1 MKKILTLIAIAAIT
15 GVNGQ
20 IDRSVRP
27 VAGPAPAINIKNS
40 EVFKLG
46 NGITV
51 VLSENHKLPRV
62 SFSLTMGASPMIEG
76 SKAGLNRIMG
86 QLMNSGTTKRS
97 KDALDQEV
105 DFMGADFSAD
115 GGNVFIS
122 CLTKHTEKALDIMQ
136 DVALNP
142 SFPQSE
148 FDRIKKQNE
157 SNLLSAKS
165 SPDEMASNAQS
176 KVNFPN
182 HPYGEIMTEASLASI
197 TLQDVQNNYKQ
208 VFTPNGAYLVI
219 VGDINRQKAQELAE
233 KYFGSWKGSTVYKE
247 DFGNG
252 LKVKGNRVI
261 FVNKPGAVQSSV
273 TVTFPFDMKPND
285 KNYIGINVMN
295 SILGG
300 GSFGS
305 RLMSNLREDKAYTY
319 GCYSSVDITRDGS
332 YFAAGGNFRND
343 VTDSAITQIL
353 MEMNRIADSY
363 VTDDEINLAKS
374 AMAGGFARSLERPQ
388 TVARFALNIIR
399 NNLPADYYQN
409 YLKNLALISKDDV
422 LAIAQKYFTGS
433 YNIIVVGN
441 EEILGK
447 LKAFDADGVIEKLD
461 AFGNPVIEM
470 KQADITEDQLIQN
483 YINAVS
489 MTTSPKALAKKM
501 KKIKSIE
508 KKVSLS
514 SPQIPMAI
522 TLTEVFV
529 APNKEAMK
537 IEAQGMV
544 FQSSYYDGTKGASSN
559 MQTGKKEMTAEE
571 IAAKKKTEGLF
582 PEMNYKKSGMQ
593 YKLKGI
599 ETINGKDYYV
609 MEVNDGETQSFDY
622 YDAKT
627 FYKFK
632 TVSIKKEEGETVEI
646 TLEYSDFKEVNG
658 FIFAHKF
665 VQNLGQMSFD
675 GTVQSITVNGEVNMD
690 MFK

>member
-353 MEMNRIADSY
+353 MEMNRISDSY